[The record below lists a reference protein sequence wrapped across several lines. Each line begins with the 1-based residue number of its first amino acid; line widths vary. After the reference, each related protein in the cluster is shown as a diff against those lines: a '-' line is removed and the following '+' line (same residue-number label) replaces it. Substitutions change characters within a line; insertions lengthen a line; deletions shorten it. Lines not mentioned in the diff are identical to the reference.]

1 MKVGDKVVINSTAIG
16 AAKNFIG
23 HSGTITSLSGRS
35 AGFVKVET
43 HPQNIFCLK
52 TELDTV
58 SKKVPHKHAEVIK
71 AWADGAK
78 IERRTA
84 HGKWSEVDDP
94 AWHAC
99 VEYRVKQA
107 PVADKIFICEV
118 RSVQGLSPA
127 IYSSYQE
134 TVPVS
139 YTGKPNVKMVFD
151 GETGKLKGVEFIG
164 PP

>member
-23 HSGTITSLSGRS
+23 HSGTITSLCGSA

-43 HPQNIFCLK
+43 HPQDIFCLK

-99 VEYRVKQA
+99 VEYRVKQEPKPDIRVICKLMA
-107 PVADKIFICEV
+107 YPDQIQKFPVFCNPD
-118 RSVQGLSPA
+118 GW
-127 IYSSYQE
+127 
-134 TVPVS
+134 VS
-139 YTGKPNVKMVFD
+139 DVAATFD
-151 GETGKLKGVEFIG
+151 GETGKLKNVEIIG
-164 PP
+164 PSAP